1 MNSTTTLTVA
11 LGAKPHSYNI
21 EIGANLLPETGAFA
35 RKYLPEKAARVVV
48 VSNRKVFGLYGKT
61 TVKSLQTAG
70 FAVST
75 FLIPD
80 GERHKNLKVLQ
91 KSLEFFS
98 QQKVTR
104 SDAVIALG
112 GGVIGDLA
120 GFAAAVFQRG
130 VAFLQ
135 IPTTFL
141 AQIDSSVGGK
151 TAVNTAFG
159 KNLIGAFHQPH
170 AVLIDVNSLQT
181 LAHRELCAGFYEAV
195 KHGAIG
201 NRELFGQTQEFL
213 RKFPIKNFKQFFASR
228 GDGEF
233 IPQLENLI
241 AANIRFKIEIV
252 TGDEREDANRF
263 DARSRKILNF
273 GHTVGHALE
282 RATGYKRFK
291 HGEAVAFGMLA
302 AVNLSKRL
310 GKINQDEL
318 DLFYDVVRSVGR
330 LPRAADILL
339 EAVIAAFS
347 HDKKSIGD
355 SFSWILLDKIGLAE
369 IADNRNI
376 PERFV
381 REAVGAALKS

>member
-1 MNSTTTLTVA
+1 MNSKAILTVA
-11 LGAKPHSYNI
+11 LGAQSHSYNI
-21 EIGANLLPETGAFA
+21 EIGANLLPAIGSFA
-35 RKYLPEKAARVVV
+35 RQYLPAKATRAVI
-48 VSNRKVFGLYGKT
+48 VSNRKVFNLYGAT

-75 FLIPD
+75 FLMPD
-80 GERHKNLKVLQ
+80 GERHKNFKVLQ
-91 KSLEFFS
+91 KTLDFFS
-98 QQKVTR
+98 AQKLTR

-141 AQIDSSVGGK
+141 SQIDSSVGGK

-170 AVLIDVNSLQT
+170 AVLIDVDVLQT
-181 LAHRELCAGFYEAV
+181 LARRELCAGFYEAV

-201 NRELFGQTQEFL
+201 DRQLFEQTKDFL
-213 RKFPIKNFKQFFASR
+213 QQFPLKKFKQFFASR
-228 GDGEF
+228 DKHEF
-233 IPQLENLI
+233 IAQLQGLI
-241 AANIRFKIEIV
+241 AANIKFKISIV

-302 AVNLSKRL
+302 AANLSKKL
-310 GKINQDEL
+310 GKINQSEL
-318 DLFYDVVRSVGR
+318 NLFCDVVRSVGK
-330 LPRAADILL
+330 LPAARDIPL
-339 EAVIAAFS
+339 EAVTAAFS
-347 HDKKSIGD
+347 HDKKSIGN
-355 SFSWILLDKIGLAE
+355 SFSWILLGKIGLAE
-369 IADNRNI
+369 IADNQNI
-376 PERFV
+376 PEEFV
-381 REAVGAALKS
+381 CEAVKAALKG